1 MPSIKIEPLTKEAF
15 LAFGDVIEIRPDGDN
30 HPINGGTTTR
40 FHNLGTVVANGE
52 DARPI
57 ISMARAK
64 PFELPLKL
72 EMVERHPFGSQA
84 FIPVRP
90 TRFLVIVAPDED
102 GRPGTPRAFHASP
115 GQGIN
120 YFVNTWHGVLTALDE
135 ETDFIIVDREGAG
148 ENLEEFHFPQAWSV
162 EE

>member
-15 LAFGDVIEIRPDGDN
+15 LAFGDVIEIRPDGDS
-30 HPINGGTTTR
+30 HPINSGTTTR

-57 ISMARAK
+57 ISMARAT
-64 PFELPLKL
+64 PFTLPLSL

-84 FIPVRP
+84 FIPVKP
-90 TRFLVIVAPDED
+90 TRFLVVVAPDED
-102 GRPGTPRAFHASP
+102 GRPGSPKAFLAGP

-120 YFVNTWHGVLTALDE
+120 YFVNTWHGVLTALDG
-135 ETDFIIVDREGAG
+135 ETDFIIIDREGAG
-148 ENLEEFHFPQAWSV
+148 ENLEEFRFPEPWSV